1 MPLLSEQ
8 DQVDQLYTLVYLH
21 KHRDELLHLM
31 QEQVNDD
38 TENCL
43 RIYNKNRSHR
53 GLFETSPSPHEP
65 SLSQG
70 FEATSRT

>member
-1 MPLLSEQ
+1 MPPLSEQ

-31 QEQVNDD
+31 QKQVNDD

-43 RIYNKNRSHR
+43 RIYNYNDYQ
-53 GLFETSPSPHEP
+53 EV
-65 SLSQG
+65 
-70 FEATSRT
+70 

>member
-1 MPLLSEQ
+1 MPPLSKQ
-8 DQVDQLYTLVYLH
+8 DQIDQLYTLVYLH

-38 TENCL
+38 SENCL
-43 RIYNKNRSHR
+43 RIYNMNRSHR
-53 GLFETSPSPHEP
+53 SLVETSSSPHEP

-70 FEATSRT
+70 FETTSRT